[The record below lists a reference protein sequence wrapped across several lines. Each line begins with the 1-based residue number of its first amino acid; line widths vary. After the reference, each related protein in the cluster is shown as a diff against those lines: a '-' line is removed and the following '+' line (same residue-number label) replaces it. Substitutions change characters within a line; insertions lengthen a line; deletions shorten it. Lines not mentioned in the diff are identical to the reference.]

1 MEHQIHPLEEMKDQ
15 IMERGLMLFDNVNKV
30 PIYEKPYAS
39 PYIVVVLN
47 HQGWLRTIYDLQQK
61 ELQPHDL
68 VVIPPGH
75 IMEAQESSD
84 DYLVSL
90 LVISPR
96 FLEKLTRNYTQSQ
109 EQIRFYINSDIHLN
123 DEQYKGVVGYFQMLQ
138 AISQVDHPE
147 REALLAKQMKI
158 GVQLIE
164 IYLQEN
170 GITTRGFTPA
180 QELLKRFQNAVVKHF
195 HESREVKYYADL
207 LCLSPKYFGTLIK
220 EETGISASE
229 WISRYVIIQA
239 KSLLRHSRCLNI
251 QQISYQL
258 GFSDPAAFTRY
269 FKMNA
274 GLSPKEFRVQQ
285 QN

>member
-1 MEHQIHPLEEMKDQ
+1 MEQQIHPLEEMRDQ
-15 IMERGLMLFDNVNKV
+15 ITERGLMLFENINRV

-47 HQGWLRTIYDLQQK
+47 HQGWLKTIYNLQQK
-61 ELQPHDL
+61 EFHPHDL
-68 VVIPPGH
+68 IVVPPGH

-96 FLEKLTRNYTQSQ
+96 FLENLIRNYAQPQ
-109 EQIRFYINSDIHLN
+109 EQTNYYINSAVHLN
-123 DEQYKGVVGYFQMLQ
+123 DEQYKGVLAYFQILR

-147 REALLAKQMKI
+147 REVLLAKQMKI

-170 GITTRGFTPA
+170 GIMTTKEFTPA
-180 QELLKRFQNAVVKHF
+180 LHLLTRFQNAVVKHYQ
-195 HESREVKYYADL
+195 ESREVKYYADL
-207 LCLSPKYFGTLIK
+207 LCLSPKYFGSIIK
-220 EETGISASE
+220 EQTGISASE
-229 WISRYVIIQA
+229 WISRYVIVQA
-239 KSLLRHSRCLNI
+239 KSLLRHSKHFNI

-258 GFSDPAAFTRY
+258 GFADPAAFTRY
-269 FKMNA
+269 FKANT
-274 GLSPKEFRVQQ
+274 GLSPKEYRAQQ
-285 QN
+285 

>member
-1 MEHQIHPLEEMKDQ
+1 MEHQIHPLEEMRDQ

-239 KSLLRHSRCLNI
+239 KSLLSHSRDLNI

-274 GLSPKEFRVQQ
+274 GLSPKEYRVQQ

>member
-1 MEHQIHPLEEMKDQ
+1 MEHQIHPLEEMRDQ

-61 ELQPHDL
+61 EFQPHDL

-239 KSLLRHSRCLNI
+239 KSLLRHSRNLNI

-274 GLSPKEFRVQQ
+274 GLSPKEYRMQQ